1 MHIFHQAL
9 TIKKSVLILSAFL
22 MLNGC
27 QTVDTAPNTQTIEKK
42 DNEPFF
48 TYSLPK
54 STLAQPL
61 IVTPTAIVVEFKF
74 DNGCLLAFNGT
85 DWMTPVFP
93 EDHVKFDIKNKE
105 LKLLG
110 QKYRMGEM
118 IDAGGYTT
126 PYISNKIK
134 NITNTP
140 AKECITERLAV
151 FYGDYE
157 TYTP

>member
-1 MHIFHQAL
+1 MDAFHDAL
-9 TIKKSVLILSAFL
+9 TIKRSVITLSAIL
-22 MLNGC
+22 LLNGC
-27 QTVDTAPNTQTIEKK
+27 QTVDANLNEQTLAKK
-42 DNEPFF
+42 YSKPFF

-54 STLAQPL
+54 STLAEPL

-74 DNGCLLAFNGT
+74 DNGCLLAFDGT
-85 DWMTPVFP
+85 YWMTPVFP
-93 EDHVKFDIKNKE
+93 EDHVNFDIKNKE

-110 QKYRMGEM
+110 QKYKMGEM

-126 PYISNKIK
+126 PYASNKIK

-140 AKECITERLAV
+140 SKECITDRLAV

-157 TYTP
+157 AYTS